1 MLDGLGLVYRGQEGT
16 GAAAIAN
23 PKQSNLSEIA
33 SLVAQQGKSIAA
45 ARQKQGDDI
54 NADLKDLELGNWD
67 VQTKEELI
75 KDRDAYVNSV
85 TEIYKNGGNPKDITT
100 DAGKA
105 IYMQR
110 QGLKQKIEQHKAQQ
124 TAYVQAITDFQKEN
138 AKAVLEGRDPVYNTE
153 ATLKN
158 IEAWNNA
165 ASIGDRSKL
174 DPTGLLVLNE
184 APFDPYEVFKSV
196 DSEDITIESGN
207 ETFDS
212 KKQYSTIPQART
224 DSYIKTDKGKKDF
237 EKGVKAGLW
246 VDNKSMNK
254 WMNDNKPKSKTVNS
268 YKTKEPKKSS
278 SSGLTDKDREE
289 MGEPNKGMK
298 MKVADQIVNDPTGK
312 KVPTPKDAEISHN
325 YPVPTVN
332 LIIPNASLVDKNTGK
347 ILRGGKNSSEFKD
360 GFVGITLLD
369 NNGKIIPI
377 NNKTVAYNYK
387 DQNGITQTIKA
398 KTPQGLRN
406 KIVAQGL
413 GANTVIFSGTS
424 TDKQDAYA
432 IASEI
437 ISESGESNL
446 GKATKRV
453 QRLQE
458 IADELNSEH
467 YNGSPSTTT
476 TTTTTK
482 PTTETKANIGV
493 FNTIPKQ

>member
-1 MLDGLGLVYRGQEGT
+1 MLDGLGLVYQGQEGT
-16 GAAAIAN
+16 GAAAMAN

-33 SLVAQQGKSIAA
+33 SLVAQQGKAIAA

-54 NADLKDLELGNWD
+54 NADLKDLDLGNWD

-174 DPTGLLVLNE
+174 DPTSILVLNE
-184 APFDPYEVFKSV
+184 APFDPYEIFKSV

-268 YKTKEPKKSS
+268 YKTKEPKSTS

-289 MGEPNKGMK
+289 MGEPSKGMK
-298 MKVADQIVNDPTGK
+298 MKVADKLINDPKGTK
-312 KVPTPKDAEISHN
+312 TPQTKDAELSYTYQTPNINLVTGNS
-325 YPVPTVN
+325 N
-332 LIIPNASLVDKNTGK
+332 LINPKTGK
-347 ILRGGKNSSEFKD
+347 PIGTGTGTSAFKD
-360 GFVGITLLD
+360 GIIGITIVD
-369 NNGKIIPI
+369 IEGKIIPI
-377 NNKTVAYNYK
+377 NNNARSYYYK
-387 DQNGITQTIKA
+387 DSKGNTQKITA
-398 KTPQGLRN
+398 KTAQGLRN
-406 KIVAQGL
+406 MIVAKGL
-413 GANTVIFSGTS
+413 GKNTVVFAGKNS
-424 TDKQDAYA
+424 DKQDAYA
-432 IASEI
+432 IASEV

-453 QRLQE
+453 LRLQE

-467 YNGSPSTTT
+467 YNGSPSNTTT
-476 TTTTTK
+476 TTAK
-482 PTTETKANIGV
+482 PTTQTEPQIDFGA
-493 FNTIPKQ
+493 FAPPK

>member
-23 PKQSNLSEIA
+23 PKQSNISEIA

-332 LIIPNASLVDKNTGK
+332 LIIPNAS
-347 ILRGGKNSSEFKD
+347 
-360 GFVGITLLD
+360 
-369 NNGKIIPI
+369 
-377 NNKTVAYNYK
+377 
-387 DQNGITQTIKA
+387 
-398 KTPQGLRN
+398 
-406 KIVAQGL
+406 
-413 GANTVIFSGTS
+413 
-424 TDKQDAYA
+424 
-432 IASEI
+432 
-437 ISESGESNL
+437 
-446 GKATKRV
+446 
-453 QRLQE
+453 
-458 IADELNSEH
+458 
-467 YNGSPSTTT
+467 
-476 TTTTTK
+476 
-482 PTTETKANIGV
+482 
-493 FNTIPKQ
+493 

>member
-1 MLDGLGLVYRGQEGT
+1 MLDGLGLVYQGKEGT
-16 GAAAIAN
+16 GAAAMAN

-33 SLVAQQGKSIAA
+33 SLVAQQGKAIAA

-67 VQTKEELI
+67 VQTQEELI

-85 TEIYKNGGNPKDITT
+85 TEIYKSGGNPKDITT

-110 QGLKQKIEQHKAQQ
+110 QALKRKIEQHKAQKK
-124 TAYVQAITDFQKEN
+124 AYVDAIEAFQKEN

-174 DPTGLLVLNE
+174 DPTSILVLNE
-184 APFDPYEVFKSV
+184 APFDPYEIFEFVTPTTTTTKR
-196 DSEDITIESGN
+196 GN
-207 ETFDS
+207 DTFDS
-212 KKQYSTIPQART
+212 TKKSSVIPQSKT
-224 DSYIKTDKGKKDF
+224 DDFIKTDKGRKVF
-237 EKGVKAGLW
+237 EKGVKAGFW
-246 VDNKSMNK
+246 VDNKSFNAWANRNK
-254 WMNDNKPKSKTVNS
+254 KDDDIINE

-298 MKVADQIVNDPTGK
+298 MKVADKLINDPKGTK
-312 KVPTPKDAEISHN
+312 TPQTKDAELSYTYQTPNIN
-325 YPVPTVN
+325 LVTGNAN
-332 LIIPNASLVDKNTGK
+332 LINPKTGK
-347 ILRGGKNSSEFKD
+347 PLGSGTGTSAFKD
-360 GFVGITLLD
+360 GIIGITIVD
-369 NNGKIIPI
+369 NEGKIIPI
-377 NNKTVAYNYK
+377 NNNARSYYYK
-387 DQNGITQTIKA
+387 DAEGNTQKITA
-398 KTPQGLRN
+398 KTAQGLRN
-406 KIVAQGL
+406 MIVAKGL
-413 GANTVIFSGTS
+413 GKNTVVFAGKNS
-424 TDKQDAYA
+424 DKQDAYA
-432 IASEI
+432 VASEV

-458 IADELNSEH
+458 IADELNNEH
-467 YNGSPSTTT
+467 YNGSPSNTTT
-476 TTTTTK
+476 TTAK
-482 PTTETKANIGV
+482 PTTQTEPQIDFGA
-493 FNTIPKQ
+493 FAPPK

>member
-1 MLDGLGLVYRGQEGT
+1 MLDGLGLVYQGKEGT

-33 SLVAQQGKSIAA
+33 SLVAQQGKAIAA

-67 VQTKEELI
+67 VKTKEELI

-110 QGLKQKIEQHKAQQ
+110 QGLKSKIEQHKAQQ

-174 DPTGLLVLNE
+174 DPTALLVLNE
-184 APFDPYEVFKSV
+184 VPFDPYEVFKSV

-237 EKGVKAGLW
+237 EKGIKAGLW

-254 WMNDNKPKSKTVNS
+254 WMNDNKPRSKTVNS
-268 YKTKEPKKSS
+268 YKTKEPKSTT

-298 MKVADQIVNDPTGK
+298 MKVADQIVDDPTGK
-312 KVPTPKDAEISHN
+312 KPPTIKETEVSHS

-332 LIIPNASLVDKNTGK
+332 LIVPNASLVDKNTGK
-347 ILRGGKNSSEFKD
+347 PLRDGKGSSTFKD

-369 NNGKIIPI
+369 KNGKIIPI

-387 DQNGITQTIKA
+387 DQNNKTQTIKA

-413 GANTVIFSGTS
+413 GANTVVFTGVNS
-424 TDKQDAYA
+424 DKQDAYA
-432 IASEI
+432 IASEV

-458 IADELNSEH
+458 IADELNNEH
-467 YNGSPSTTT
+467 YNGRPSTTTT

-493 FNTIPKQ
+493 FNAIPK